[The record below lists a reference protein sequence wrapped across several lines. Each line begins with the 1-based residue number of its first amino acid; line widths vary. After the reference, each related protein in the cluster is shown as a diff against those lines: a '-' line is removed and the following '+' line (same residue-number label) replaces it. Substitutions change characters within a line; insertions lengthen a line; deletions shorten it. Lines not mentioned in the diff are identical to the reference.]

1 MKRNSILI
9 SAAAALLVFLA
20 GMSVIG
26 GQGRTSLLKPEGSQA
41 ESFGSSDPEASVS
54 RAAFLLNTFVT
65 VTLYGTDDGS
75 ILDDSLALCK
85 EYENIFS
92 RTLKTSELYQINHRD
107 PEVTAMTVSDEMAR
121 LLKKGLEYCE
131 LSDGAFDI
139 TVEPLSSLWDFTG
152 ETHSVPEAAKI
163 REAAKKVDYRN
174 LSLSGNT
181 LTFLSPDT
189 SIDLGAIAKGYIA
202 DRMKEQL
209 LEAGAK
215 SAIINLGGNV
225 LCVGSLPDGA
235 PFRIGL
241 QMPFADY
248 EETFETLGI
257 SDLSVVTSGIYE
269 RSFTVDGTLYHH
281 ILNPK
286 TGYPYDNGL
295 IAVTILSGESVDGDG
310 LSTTCFSLGLEEGL
324 KLAESL
330 EGVEACF
337 IDSDYRVH
345 YTSGMKSYL
354 LSQDTRLP
362 EARE

>member
-26 GQGRTSLLKPEGSQA
+26 GQGRTSLLKSEGSQA
-41 ESFGSSDPEASVS
+41 EPFGGSDPEASVS

-107 PEVTAMTVSDEMAR
+107 PEVTAMTVSA
-121 LLKKGLEYCE
+121 
-131 LSDGAFDI
+131 
-139 TVEPLSSLWDFTG
+139 
-152 ETHSVPEAAKI
+152 HSVPEAAKI
-163 REAAKKVDYRN
+163 KEAAEKVDYQN

-362 EARE
+362 EARK